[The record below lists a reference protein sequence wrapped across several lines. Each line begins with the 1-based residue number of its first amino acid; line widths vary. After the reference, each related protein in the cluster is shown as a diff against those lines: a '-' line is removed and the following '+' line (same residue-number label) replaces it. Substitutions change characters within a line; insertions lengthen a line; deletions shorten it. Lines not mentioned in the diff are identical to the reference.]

1 MNFIIAA
8 IIHKTTAII
17 IAEIINESERARKR
31 KESGKTNR
39 RGYNTFCLSAL
50 ASTPLSVMEYVFRV
64 FIIVITIIF
73 YWRYVFVCIHRL
85 AHSSSHTHIPTHPH
99 THTYFESR
107 SQRVFVICM
116 CAVKES
122 LAKHWCASTS

>member
-17 IAEIINESERARKR
+17 ITEIINESERARKR

-39 RGYNTFCLSAL
+39 RGYNKFCLSAL
-50 ASTPLSVMEYVFRV
+50 ASTPLSVMECVFRV

-73 YWRYVFVCIHRL
+73 IDVMFLYAFIGWRIHL
-85 AHSSSHTHIPTHPH
+85 ATHTHPH
-99 THTYFESR
+99 THTHFESR